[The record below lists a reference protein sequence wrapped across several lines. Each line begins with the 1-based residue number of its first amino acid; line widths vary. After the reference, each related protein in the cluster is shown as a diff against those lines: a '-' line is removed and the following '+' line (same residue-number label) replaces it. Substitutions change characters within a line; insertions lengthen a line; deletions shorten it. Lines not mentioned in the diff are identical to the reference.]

1 MGMWW
6 FRRRAAEQ
14 TAADLLD
21 QCLARIERGEAT
33 LESCLAEYPEQAA
46 ELRPLLLTALA
57 TRSVATQGP
66 TGAAYARMRARVLAA
81 AAPRPMPVKR
91 RPMWQPV
98 ATAGLALAFLMALA
112 VPLSALQTSDAVPG
126 DWDYGLKRAGER
138 VRLAVT
144 VNDADRREVH
154 LALAER
160 REREIQALL
169 QENRTEYIQDAV
181 LALAQ
186 EHASLQNSLS
196 NSVISAPEAERI
208 AEITERQT
216 EFLREVVRTASPEV
230 ANTALSATGPL
241 NNTLTAAADART
253 RGASTPASTPPDVAQ
268 NRAPTPTSTPAPTP
282 TPTPAPSAEPGALPS
297 PSSTAE
303 SGESPTPSP
312 SPSGSPSPSDSPSPS
327 PSASP
332 IASPAPSAVAPIGTP
347 VTPAASQ
354 QSPTPT
360 RTPAPLPTT
369 PLPVPNTTAPLPSTT
384 PAGTPLPTLAPVIP
398 GPITPRPSASPSLAP
413 TPVPTPTPE
422 PTPPSRSSTEVPAPG
437 VTLVPGIA
445 RNFVYTGPEQALLS
459 LLEPAAGKYT
469 YVSFR
474 TPSGQTVTYR
484 PGDPGGA
491 AFNVAPGSEVI
502 IIVTDTVTLRW

>member
-33 LESCLAEYPEQAA
+33 LESCLAEHPEQAA

-57 TRSVATQGP
+57 TRSVAAQGP

-169 QENRTEYIQDAV
+169 EQNRTEQLEAAIQAF
-181 LALAQ
+181 AS

-196 NSVISAPEAERI
+196 NNAISAPEAERI
-208 AEITERQT
+208 AATVDRQAKVL
-216 EFLREVVRTASPEV
+216 EQIVQDA
-230 ANTALSATGPL
+230 PL
-241 NNTLTAAADART
+241 AAAAAALDASKQASRT
-253 RGASTPASTPPDVAQ
+253 RDEALRSQERREQPPAPTPPPAAQ
-268 NRAPTPTSTPAPTP
+268 NRATPTP
-282 TPTPAPSAEPGALPS
+282 TPTPVSSTEPSAS
-297 PSSTAE
+297 PSATAE

-312 SPSGSPSPSDSPSPS
+312 SPSGSPSPSDSPTPT

-384 PAGTPLPTLAPVIP
+384 PTGTPLPTLAPVIP

>member
-33 LESCLAEYPEQAA
+33 LESCLAEHPEQAA

-98 ATAGLALAFLMALA
+98 ATAGLALAFLAALA

-154 LALAER
+154 LALAEQ

-169 QENRTEYIQDAV
+169 EENRTEYIQDAV
-181 LALAQ
+181 LALAR
-186 EHASLQNSLS
+186 EHASLQDSLS
-196 NSVISAPEAERI
+196 SNAISAPEAERI
-208 AEITERQT
+208 AATIERQ
-216 EFLREVVRTASPEV
+216 ERVLEQVVRQAPQEV
-230 ANTALSATGPL
+230 ANAALGARVTVAETQ
-241 NNTLTAAADART
+241 NAARQAAER
-253 RGASTPASTPPDVAQ
+253 REQS
-268 NRAPTPTSTPAPTP
+268 PAPTP
-282 TPTPAPSAEPGALPS
+282 TPPSTAQNRATPTPSPTPASTSEPSA
-297 PSSTAE
+297 SSTATAE

-312 SPSGSPSPSDSPSPS
+312 TPSGSPSPSDSPTPS

-360 RTPAPLPTT
+360 RTPPLPTT
-369 PLPVPNTTAPLPSTT
+369 PLPVPNTSAPNTSPS

-398 GPITPRPSASPSLAP
+398 GPITPPPATSTPVRTPIP
-413 TPVPTPTPE
+413 TPVPTPAPTPTPE
-422 PTPPSRSSTEVPAPG
+422 PTPPSLSSTTVPAPG

-445 RNFVYTGPEQALLS
+445 GNFVYTGPPKALLE
-459 LLEPAAGKYT
+459 LLEPAAGKYD
-469 YVSFR
+469 YVSYR
-474 TPSGQTVTYR
+474 APNGQTVTYR
-484 PGDPGGA
+484 PGDPNGA
-491 AFNVAPGSEVI
+491 VLTVPSGSEVL